1 MPARAAARV
10 EQAAKKSRTSTPPD
24 LLPATPSSALNT
36 TPAPDPVDEPQKP
49 PPPPLPT
56 SIHPG
61 KPLPTIEGAAQS
73 ATPPQK
79 DYQSIQERYR
89 VAARHA
95 PFPSPPPCLPQLM
108 PDFASHSGVLA
119 ESLSRSRQRWIGD
132 GLFEKYWTKP
142 TKKKGVVLEDA
153 KNPPK
158 DTMTKIGQVTIS
170 LEPHYFE
177 ATVYAVKDPNKPAPQ
192 PAFRPILQYG
202 PPNGAMPPPPTPLS
216 KPATPSATPAPPPA
230 PDRTQNAPNPVP
242 FAPTPSA
249 LSSGAPQAGNLLQP
263 QTSAP
268 PAAQQPSLAP
278 QGAHIPAT
286 AKPNMSPRAT
296 GPSTSPHEAFPA
308 PAATASNPLAPLA
321 PQMPQPAPPSS
332 SPAPS
337 SSAAAPGTST
347 FPPQQGPVPAPAPMT
362 GVSTPPQGSSR
373 HLPPQNPPNRPP
385 GPPVGADP
393 IIVTLAEKA
402 NEDPQLRDL
411 MKRVANGNAP
421 KDELARF
428 QAIIDQITA
437 ESKRK
442 GALKGPSADRLL
454 VDGRSVR
461 YFADE
466 VDAIIAIVLR
476 SNPKQTSADLAPPS
490 GSDPLV
496 VALVKNA
503 LDDPK
508 TLERVRRIAK
518 NNPEFSDATDLKE
531 TLDRLKDQLG
541 QQKPQSAGASARPNG
556 TPGAQSP
563 GVQQAPPPPPPQQAL
578 RSKGPPPV
586 VKPDVSALVFEF
598 SGGNGDRY
606 LFPRFSIAEQVQT
619 PSGTQVI
626 ASFLIVRKGS
636 TSEYGGDPKLD
647 YYQPVTIRMSSTQ
660 PRTLEYFL
668 RVVAPVEE
676 VKRYMEDVMDN
687 MTRAEYVLLAMRLP
701 KPEREAKEDGH
712 GSEKENKADESGNAT
727 PDVEDPEIWKKGLT
741 WKKDKTIKQLS
752 AKPHALKHGGKR
764 TVNED
769 EQYQNFIASVS
780 RKATEEHE

>member
-1 MPARAAARV
+1 MERKRRVPARAAARV

-24 LLPATPSSALNT
+24 LLPATPSSAHNT

-49 PPPPLPT
+49 PPPLLPRAV
-56 SIHPG
+56 HPG

-73 ATPPQK
+73 DPPPQR
-79 DYQSIQERYR
+79 DYQSIQE
-89 VAARHA
+89 
-95 PFPSPPPCLPQLM
+95 
-108 PDFASHSGVLA
+108 SGVLA
-119 ESLSRSRQRWIGD
+119 ESLSRSRQRWVGD

-142 TKKKGVVLEDA
+142 TKKKGVVQEDA
-153 KNPPK
+153 KNPQK
-158 DTMTKIGQVTIS
+158 DTMTKVGQVTIS

-192 PAFRPILQYG
+192 PVFRPILQYG
-202 PPNGAMPPPPTPLS
+202 PPNGAMPPPPTPVS
-216 KPATPSATPAPPPA
+216 KPATPSATPAPAADRAQSGMAPAAPAAMSSAIPSLPPK
-230 PDRTQNAPNPVP
+230 T
-242 FAPTPSA
+242 
-249 LSSGAPQAGNLLQP
+249 SSTLQP
-263 QTSAP
+263 QTPAP
-268 PAAQQPSLAP
+268 APQQPSLSS
-278 QGAHIPAT
+278 QGAH
-286 AKPNMSPRAT
+286 
-296 GPSTSPHEAFPA
+296 GPA
-308 PAATASNPLAPLA
+308 PQKSSSSPQAVGPINSSREASSAPAVTASNPLAPLA
-321 PQMPQPAPPSS
+321 PQVPQ
-332 SPAPS
+332 PAPS
-337 SSAAAPGTST
+337 SSSSSSAPSSAATLPGTGA
-347 FPPQQGPVPAPAPMT
+347 FPPYHGPAPAPAPMT
-362 GVSTPPQGSSR
+362 GVSTPPQGGSR
-373 HLPPQNPPNRPP
+373 HLPPQNPQSRPP

-476 SNPKQTSADLAPPS
+476 SNPKQTSADLAPPA

-508 TLERVRRIAK
+508 TLERVRRIARS
-518 NNPEFSDATDLKE
+518 NPEFSDATDLKE

-541 QQKPQSAGASARPNG
+541 QQKLQSAGAPARPNG
-556 TPGAQSP
+556 TPNAHSP
-563 GVQQAPPPPPPQQAL
+563 SVQQAQPPPAPQQAL

-586 VKPDVSALVFEF
+586 VKPDVSAVVFEF

-606 LFPRFSIAEQVQT
+606 LFPRFSIVEHVQT
-619 PSGTQVI
+619 PSGPQVI

-636 TSEYGGDPKLD
+636 ASEYGGDPKLD
-647 YYQPVTIRMSSTQ
+647 YYQPVTIRISSTQ
-660 PRTLEYFL
+660 PRTLDHFSK
-668 RVVAPVEE
+668 VVAPAEE

-712 GSEKENKADESGNAT
+712 GSEKENKAEDSKNAT
-727 PDVEDPEIWKKGLT
+727 PDVEDPDLWRKGLT

-752 AKPHALKHGGKR
+752 AKPHALKQSGKR
-764 TVNED
+764 NIHED

>member
-1 MPARAAARV
+1 MERKRRVPARAAARV

-24 LLPATPSSALNT
+24 VLSATPTAALNT
-36 TPAPDPVDEPQKP
+36 TPAPDSVDEPQKP

-73 ATPPQK
+73 ETPPQR
-79 DYQSIQERYR
+79 DYQSIQE
-89 VAARHA
+89 
-95 PFPSPPPCLPQLM
+95 
-108 PDFASHSGVLA
+108 SGVLA

-142 TKKKGVVLEDA
+142 TKKKGVVQEDA

-158 DTMTKIGQVTIS
+158 DTMAKVGQVTIS

-192 PAFRPILQYG
+192 PVFRPILQYG
-202 PPNGAMPPPPTPLS
+202 PPNGAMPPPPTPVS
-216 KPATPSATPAPPPA
+216 KPPTPSATPAPV
-230 PDRTQNAPNPVP
+230 PDRAQGAVAPV
-242 FAPTPSA
+242 ASA
-249 LSSGAPQAGNLLQP
+249 SISSAV
-263 QTSAP
+263 
-268 PAAQQPSLAP
+268 PSLAP
-278 QGAHIPAT
+278 QASNLAQPQAPVPAT
-286 AKPNMSPRAT
+286 QQPSLSSQGGHISAPATQSSSPRAT
-296 GPSTSPHEAFPA
+296 GTIPPPSEAPLA
-308 PAATASNPLAPLA
+308 PAATTSNPLAPLA
-321 PQMPQPAPPSS
+321 PQMPQPASSS

-337 SSAAAPGTST
+337 SSAAHTGNNS
-347 FPPQQGPVPAPAPMT
+347 FPPYHTPVPASAPVA
-362 GVSTPPQGSSR
+362 GVSTPPQGNSR
-373 HLPPQNPPNRPP
+373 HLPPQNPQSRPP

-503 LDDPK
+503 LDDSK

-518 NNPEFSDATDLKE
+518 NTPEFSDATDLKE

-541 QQKPQSAGASARPNG
+541 QQKPQSAVAPARPHG
-556 TPGAQSP
+556 TPSVHP
-563 GVQQAPPPPPPQQAL
+563 SSVQQAPPAAAPQQAL

-586 VKPDVSALVFEF
+586 VKPDVSAVVFEF
-598 SGGNGDRY
+598 AGGNGDRY
-606 LFPRFSIAEQVQT
+606 LFPRFSIVEHVQM
-619 PSGTQVI
+619 PSGPQLI

-636 TSEYGGDPKLD
+636 VSEYGGDPKLD
-647 YYQPVTIRMSSTQ
+647 YYQPVTIRISSAQ
-660 PRTLEYFL
+660 PRTLDHFSK
-668 RVVAPVEE
+668 VVAPADE

-712 GSEKENKADESGNAT
+712 GSEKENKTEESNHAT
-727 PDVEDPEIWKKGLT
+727 PDVEDSDLWRKGLT

-752 AKPHALKHGGKR
+752 AKPHALKQGGKR
-764 TVNED
+764 SVNED

-780 RKATEEHE
+780 RKATEDRE

>member
-1 MPARAAARV
+1 MERKRRVPARAAARV

-79 DYQSIQERYR
+79 DYQSIQE
-89 VAARHA
+89 
-95 PFPSPPPCLPQLM
+95 
-108 PDFASHSGVLA
+108 SGVLA

-216 KPATPSATPAPPPA
+216 KPATPSATPAPA
-230 PDRTQNAPNPVP
+230 PDRTQNASNPVP
-242 FAPTPSA
+242 SAPTPSA
-249 LSSGAPQAGNLLQP
+249 MPFNLPSRSISSTGRDAFEPSSTPGPADASASTIIII
-263 QTSAP
+263 TSAIELGCSP
-268 PAAQQPSLAP
+268 KYQHVSATTWPSL
-278 QGAHIPAT
+278 
-286 AKPNMSPRAT
+286 
-296 GPSTSPHEAFPA
+296 
-308 PAATASNPLAPLA
+308 
-321 PQMPQPAPPSS
+321 
-332 SPAPS
+332 
-337 SSAAAPGTST
+337 
-347 FPPQQGPVPAPAPMT
+347 
-362 GVSTPPQGSSR
+362 
-373 HLPPQNPPNRPP
+373 RPYAN
-385 GPPVGADP
+385 GRYP

-454 VDGRSVR
+454 VDGRSMR

-660 PRTLEYFL
+660 PRTLEYFS
-668 RVVAPVEE
+668 RVVAPAEE

-727 PDVEDPEIWKKGLT
+727 PDIEDPELWKKGLT

>member
-1 MPARAAARV
+1 MERKRRVPARAAARV

-24 LLPATPSSALNT
+24 LLPDTPSSAPNT
-36 TPAPDPVDEPQKP
+36 PDPVDEPQKP

-79 DYQSIQERYR
+79 DFQSIQE
-89 VAARHA
+89 
-95 PFPSPPPCLPQLM
+95 
-108 PDFASHSGVLA
+108 SGVLA

-142 TKKKGVVLEDA
+142 TKKKGVVQEDA

-158 DTMTKIGQVTIS
+158 DTMAKVGQVTIS

-192 PAFRPILQYG
+192 PVFRPILQYG

-216 KPATPSATPAPPPA
+216 KTATPSTTPA
-230 PDRTQNAPNPVP
+230 PDRTQAAPAPVP
-242 FAPTPSA
+242 SAPTSLA
-249 LSSGAPQAGNLLQP
+249 TSSVAP

-268 PAAQQPSLAP
+268 PAAQQPPLAP
-278 QGAHIPAT
+278 QDPHVPAT
-286 AKPNMSPRAT
+286 ARPNTSPRAI
-296 GPSTSPHEAFPA
+296 GPGLPAHEASPA
-308 PAATASNPLAPLA
+308 PVATTSNPLAPLA
-321 PQMPQPAPPSS
+321 PGVPQSAPSS
-332 SPAPS
+332 SQAPS
-337 SSAAAPGTST
+337 SSAAAPATSA
-347 FPPQQGPVPAPAPMT
+347 FPPQQGSVPAPAPMP
-362 GVSTPPQGSSR
+362 GVSTPPQGGSR
-373 HLPPQNPPNRPP
+373 HLHLQNPSNRPP
-385 GPPVGADP
+385 GPPAGADP

-503 LDDPK
+503 LDDPR

-531 TLDRLKDQLG
+531 TLDRLKNQFG
-541 QQKPQSAGASARPNG
+541 QQKPQSAGPPARPNG
-556 TPGAQSP
+556 TPGVQSP
-563 GVQQAPPPPPPQQAL
+563 GVQQAPQPPPPQQAL

-586 VKPDVSALVFEF
+586 VRPDVSALVLEF
-598 SGGNGDRY
+598 AGGNGDRY
-606 LFPRFSIAEQVQT
+606 LFPRFSIVEQVQT
-619 PSGTQVI
+619 PSGPQVI

-647 YYQPVTIRMSSTQ
+647 YYQPVTMRMSSTQ
-660 PRTLEYFL
+660 PRTLDHFS
-668 RVVAPVEE
+668 RVVAPAEE

-701 KPEREAKEDGH
+701 KPEREAKDDGH
-712 GSEKENKADESGNAT
+712 GSEKENKAEESNNAT
-727 PDVEDPEIWKKGLT
+727 PDVEDPDLWRKGLT

-752 AKPHALKHGGKR
+752 AKPHGLKHGGTR

-780 RKATEEHE
+780 RKETEDLE

>member
-1 MPARAAARV
+1 MLLRAS
-10 EQAAKKSRTSTPPD
+10 SRPPRRAEPRRPPTSF
-24 LLPATPSSALNT
+24 
-36 TPAPDPVDEPQKP
+36 P
-49 PPPPLPT
+49 PPPRAPSTPLLRPTLSTSLRTPHLPHCPPLSTQGSLCLPSRALRNLQLHPRKTTSPYKRGTVLPSARPLP
-56 SIHPG
+56 
-61 KPLPTIEGAAQS
+61 
-73 ATPPQK
+73 
-79 DYQSIQERYR
+79 
-89 VAARHA
+89 
-95 PFPSPPPCLPQLM
+95 PSLCLPRLM
-108 PDFASHSGVLA
+108 PGFASHSGVLA
-119 ESLSRSRQRWIGD
+119 ESLSRSRQRWTGD

-158 DTMTKIGQVTIS
+158 DSMAKVGQVTIS

-177 ATVYAVKDPNKPAPQ
+177 ATVFAVKDPNKPAPQ
-192 PAFRPILQYG
+192 PVFRPILQYG
-202 PPNGAMPPPPTPLS
+202 PPNGAMPPPSTPLS
-216 KPATPSATPAPPPA
+216 KSATPSATPAPDRSA
-230 PDRTQNAPNPVP
+230 PDRSQSASAPVP
-242 FAPTPSA
+242 SAPSSSA
-249 LSSGAPQAGNLLQP
+249 MASVAPQAGNMLQP
-263 QTSAP
+263 QTSAA

-278 QGAHIPAT
+278 QGPHVPAT
-286 AKPNMSPRAT
+286 VKPIMSPRAI
-296 GPSTSPHEAFPA
+296 GPAVSPHEASPT

-332 SPAPS
+332 PAPS
-337 SSAAAPGTST
+337 SSAVAPSTST
-347 FPPQQGPVPAPAPMT
+347 FAPQHGPVPAPAPMAS
-362 GVSTPPQGSSR
+362 VSTPPQGTSR
-373 HLPPQNPPNRPP
+373 HLPPQNPPSRPP

-428 QAIIDQITA
+428 QAIIDEITA

-466 VDAIIAIVLR
+466 VDAIVAIVLR

-508 TLERVRRIAK
+508 TLGRVRRIAK

-541 QQKPQSAGASARPNG
+541 QQKPQQAAVPARPNG
-556 TPGAQSP
+556 TPSAHSL
-563 GVQQAPPPPPPQQAL
+563 GVQQAPPPPPQQAL

-598 SGGNGDRY
+598 AGGNGDRY
-606 LFPRFSIAEQVQT
+606 LFPKFSIVEQVQT
-619 PSGTQVI
+619 PSGPQVI

-660 PRTLEYFL
+660 PRTLDHFS
-668 RVVAPVEE
+668 RVVAPAEE

-712 GSEKENKADESGNAT
+712 GSEKENKAEESNNAS
-727 PDVEDPEIWKKGLT
+727 PDVEDPELWKKGLT

-752 AKPHALKHGGKR
+752 AKPHVPKHGGRK
-764 TVNED
+764 TVNDD
-769 EQYQNFIASVS
+769 EQYQSFIASVS
-780 RKATEEHE
+780 RRATEEHE

>member
-1 MPARAAARV
+1 MERKRRVPARAAARV

-24 LLPATPSSALNT
+24 ILPATPSSAPNS

-61 KPLPTIEGAAQS
+61 RPLPTIEGAAQS

-79 DYQSIQERYR
+79 DFQSIQE
-89 VAARHA
+89 
-95 PFPSPPPCLPQLM
+95 
-108 PDFASHSGVLA
+108 SGVLA

-142 TKKKGVVLEDA
+142 TKKKGVVQEDA

-158 DTMTKIGQVTIS
+158 DTMAKVGQVTIS

-177 ATVYAVKDPNKPAPQ
+177 ATVYAVKDPNRPAPQ
-192 PAFRPILQYG
+192 PVFRPILQYG

-216 KPATPSATPAPPPA
+216 KTAAHSTTPAPA
-230 PDRTQNAPNPVP
+230 PDRTQAAPAPVP
-242 FAPTPSA
+242 SA
-249 LSSGAPQAGNLLQP
+249 STSMTTSSAAP

-268 PAAQQPSLAP
+268 PAAQLPSLAP
-278 QGAHIPAT
+278 QVAHVPPT
-286 AKPNMSPRAT
+286 TK
-296 GPSTSPHEAFPA
+296 PSTSPRAIGSAPPLPEA
-308 PAATASNPLAPLA
+308 PAAPVATNSNSMGPLVPQVPHPPAS
-321 PQMPQPAPPSS
+321 SS
-332 SPAPS
+332 SPAPL
-337 SSAAAPGTST
+337 SSAVAPTTSA
-347 FPPQQGPVPAPAPMT
+347 FLPQGPVPAPAPMT

-373 HLPPQNPPNRPP
+373 QLHPQNPPNRGP
-385 GPPVGADP
+385 GPPAGADP

-442 GALKGPSADRLL
+442 GALKGPSADRLF

-503 LDDPK
+503 LDDPR
-508 TLERVRRIAK
+508 TLDRVRRIAK

-531 TLDRLKDQLG
+531 TLDRLKDLFG
-541 QQKPQSAGASARPNG
+541 QQKPQSAGAPVRPNG
-556 TPGAQSP
+556 TPGNHSP
-563 GVQQAPPPPPPQQAL
+563 GVQQAPQPPPPQQAL

-598 SGGNGDRY
+598 GGGNGDRY
-606 LFPRFSIAEQVQT
+606 LFPRFSILEQVQT
-619 PSGTQVI
+619 PSGPQVI

-647 YYQPVTIRMSSTQ
+647 YYQPVTIRMSSSQ
-660 PRTLEYFL
+660 PRTLDHFSK
-668 RVVAPVEE
+668 VVAPEEE

-701 KPEREAKEDGH
+701 KPEKDSKDDSH
-712 GSEKENKADESGNAT
+712 GSEKETKAEDSNHAT
-727 PDVEDPEIWKKGLT
+727 PETEDPDIRRKGLT

-752 AKPHALKHGGKR
+752 AKPHGTKHGGR
-764 TVNED
+764 RPVNED

-780 RKATEEHE
+780 RKETEEQQ

>member
-1 MPARAAARV
+1 MLPRASSRPQRRAEHRPLPISFRPPLRAR
-10 EQAAKKSRTSTPPD
+10 STP
-24 LLPATPSSALNT
+24 LPRPTLSKSLRSPRL
-36 TPAPDPVDEPQKP
+36 PRCP
-49 PPPPLPT
+49 PPSTQENLCPPSRALRNPSLHPRKTTSPYKRGILPPFFTLPVST
-56 SIHPG
+56 SI
-61 KPLPTIEGAAQS
+61 
-73 ATPPQK
+73 
-79 DYQSIQERYR
+79 
-89 VAARHA
+89 
-95 PFPSPPPCLPQLM
+95 

-158 DTMTKIGQVTIS
+158 DTMAKVGQVTIS

-177 ATVYAVKDPNKPAPQ
+177 ATVYAVKDPNKPAPA
-192 PAFRPILQYG
+192 PVFRPILQYG
-202 PPNGAMPPPPTPLS
+202 PPNGAMPPPPTPMS
-216 KPATPSATPAPPPA
+216 KPATPSATPAPAPA
-230 PDRTQNAPNPVP
+230 PDRTQNTSTPAPS
-242 FAPTPSA
+242 APT
-249 LSSGAPQAGNLLQP
+249 SSSISSVAPQTGNLLQP
-263 QTSAP
+263 QVSVP
-268 PAAQQPSLAP
+268 PTAQQPPLAP
-278 QGAHIPAT
+278 QGAHVPST

-296 GPSTSPHEAFPA
+296 GPAVPPHEAFAA
-308 PAATASNPLAPLA
+308 PAATAPSPLAPLA
-321 PQMPQPAPPSS
+321 PQMHQPAPSS
-332 SPAPS
+332 SPAPT
-337 SSAAAPGTST
+337 SSAAAPSASA
-347 FPPQQGPVPAPAPMT
+347 FPPQQGPVPAPAPMA

-541 QQKPQSAGASARPNG
+541 QQKPQSAGASSRPNG
-556 TPGAQSP
+556 TPGAPSP
-563 GVQQAPPPPPPQQAL
+563 GVQQAPPPPPQQAL

-606 LFPRFSIAEQVQT
+606 LFPRFSIVEQVQT

-660 PRTLEYFL
+660 PRTLEYFS
-668 RVVAPVEE
+668 RVIAPAEE

-712 GSEKENKADESGNAT
+712 GSEKENKAEESSNAT
-727 PDVEDPEIWKKGLT
+727 PDVEDPELWKKGLT
-741 WKKDKTIKQLS
+741 WKKDKTIRQLS
-752 AKPHALKHGGKR
+752 AKPHTLKHGGKKA
-764 TVNED
+764 VHED